1 MSQAGAQHDH
11 PMWSSRLM
19 FILAAT
25 GSAVGLG
32 NIWKFPYITGENGG
46 GAFVL
51 VYLACIM
58 IVGIPIMMAEIS
70 LGRRGRSSPIRSLQ
84 TIIRAEKLSVAWS
97 SIAWMGFL
105 SAFLILSFYSVIG
118 GWALDYTVKAA
129 TDSFSGID
137 AKGMGTL
144 FGDLL
149 ANPPM
154 LFIWHTLFMIT
165 VVIIV
170 SQGIKS
176 GLEKAVSFL
185 MPILFILLLVMV
197 GYAMSTDGF
206 AQGFSFLFSPDF
218 SKLTT
223 EGVLTALGH
232 AFFTLSLGMAVM
244 MAYGSF
250 LPQTVSLS
258 KTVFTIALLD
268 TLVALLAGLAIF
280 PLVFSNGLEA
290 GAGPGLI
297 FQTLPLAFAQMSGGT
312 LFSTLFFFLLVV
324 AAVTSAISLLEP
336 VVEWFEERRGFT
348 RLTAT
353 LLSGTIIWL
362 LGATTVL
369 SFNHWKEIH
378 PLGLLPVFAD
388 KTFFDLFDYFT
399 ANIFM
404 PLGGLLIALL
414 TGWFIQQEVVKQEM
428 AMTEASF
435 KLFMFVLR
443 YLTPVAVLIVFV
455 YNLF

>member
-1 MSQAGAQHDH
+1 MSQTDARHDQ

-58 IVGIPIMMAEIS
+58 IVGIPIMMAEVS
-70 LGRRGRSSPIRSLQ
+70 LGRRGRNSPIRSLQ
-84 TIIRAEKLSVAWS
+84 NIARAENISSKWSV
-97 SIAWMGFL
+97 IAWMGFF

-118 GWALDYTVKAA
+118 GWALDYTLKAA
-129 TDSFSGID
+129 TNSFTGVNADGIG
-137 AKGMGTL
+137 KL

-149 ANPPM
+149 ADPTM
-154 LFIWHTLFMIT
+154 LFVWHSLFMV
-165 VVIIV
+165 VVIFIV
-170 SQGIKS
+170 ARGVKS

-185 MPILFILLLVMV
+185 MPLLFVLLLVMV

-206 AQGFSFLFSPDF
+206 AQGLNFLFSPDF

-223 EGVLTALGH
+223 DGVLTALGH

-250 LPQTVSLS
+250 LPSHISLT
-258 KTVFTIALLD
+258 KTVFTIATLD
-268 TLVALLAGLAIF
+268 TVVALLAGLAIF

-297 FQTLPLAFAQMSGGT
+297 FQTLPLAFGQMPGGM

-336 VVEWFEERRGFT
+336 VVEWFEERKGFN

-353 LLSGTIIWL
+353 LLGGGIIWI
-362 LGATTVL
+362 LGIMTVL
-369 SFNHWKEIH
+369 SFNHWSDIH
-378 PLGLLPVFAD
+378 PLGFLSAFEG

-399 ANIFM
+399 ANVLM
-404 PLGGLLIALL
+404 PLGGLLIAVL
-414 TGWFIQQEVVKQEM
+414 TGWFIKAEAVNQEM
-428 AMTEASF
+428 QMSAATF
-435 KLFMFVLR
+435 KVFLFILR

-455 YNLF
+455 YNLL